1 MRGLRH
7 VVVVIAA
14 VLVAGAGLVV
24 YRATGDAA
32 TASILDKDRLT
43 IGVKTDQPRVGLGR
57 PDGTYE
63 GFDIDVAT
71 YIAGRLGFD
80 AEHIRFVAVTSDSR
94 EEALRRGDV
103 DLVLATYSI
112 TPWRKEL
119 VTFGG
124 PYYVA
129 HQDILVRT
137 GDTSIRNVSDLKGK
151 WLCQVSGSES
161 WKRVTVERRVA
172 AKLVWA
178 RSYSECVTG
187 LRKGRLDAV
196 STDDLILAGFSI
208 AEGSGTTMVNAP
220 FTNEK
225 YGVGL
230 KKGDVKGCLA
240 VNRYLTEMY
249 QNGVAETLLTTW
261 FGAVDFAVATTVPQ
275 FEGCA

>member
-7 VVVVIAA
+7 AVVVIAA
-14 VLVAGAGLVV
+14 VLVAGAGLVA

-43 IGVKTDQPRVGLGR
+43 IGVKTDQPRVGLR
-57 PDGTYE
+57 KPDGTYE

-71 YIAGRLGFD
+71 YLAGRLGFD
-80 AEHIRFVAVTSDSR
+80 AKHIRFVAVTSDTR
-94 EEALRRGDV
+94 DEALKRGDV

-112 TPWRKEL
+112 TPRRKER

-137 GDTSIRNVSDLKGK
+137 GDTSIRNVSDLKGRR
-151 WLCQVSGSES
+151 LCRVRGSES
-161 WKRVTVERRVA
+161 WQRVRVERGVA
-172 AKLVWA
+172 AKQVWA
-178 RSYSECVTG
+178 ESYSECVTG
-187 LRKGRLDAV
+187 LRKGSLDAV

-230 KKGDVKGCLA
+230 KKGDLKGCLA